1 MKQFKQHI
9 QSTAIIFATIIML
22 FPHSRVLA
30 QGKIKIG
37 TYDSRVVVFAFS
49 RSQYFPSHIKDKQ
62 KAYNDAQEAHD
73 TVKMDEALYSL
84 MSFQH
89 LLHQMVFCT
98 GSAIPV
104 LDSIKSKIPELA
116 KKNGLVAIVS
126 KFELNYSDPDIT
138 LIDITNEMAALFNP
152 KEDISKMAKDIRNAE
167 PVPLEEFTFQE
178 EIESYVKQY
187 PKRYNLPKR

>member
-1 MKQFKQHI
+1 M
-9 QSTAIIFATIIML
+9 
-22 FPHSRVLA
+22 
-30 QGKIKIG
+30 
-37 TYDSRVVVFAFS
+37 
-49 RSQYFPSHIKDKQ
+49 
-62 KAYNDAQEAHD
+62 
-73 TVKMDEALYSL
+73 
-84 MSFQH
+84 
-89 LLHQMVFCT
+89 
-98 GSAIPV
+98 
-104 LDSIKSKIPELA
+104 
-116 KKNGLVAIVS
+116 AIVS